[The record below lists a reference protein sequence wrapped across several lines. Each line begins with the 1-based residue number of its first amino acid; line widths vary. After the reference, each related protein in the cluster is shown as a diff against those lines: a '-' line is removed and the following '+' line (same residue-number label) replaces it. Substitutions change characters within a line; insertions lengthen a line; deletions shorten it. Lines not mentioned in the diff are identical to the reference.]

1 MKIPNVTIQQ
11 LLEAGVHLGHKTLR
25 WNPKMKKYIFGKRD
39 SIHIMDLTQTL
50 ELTKVALEKVYE
62 TVIQRNVRLSE
73 APSHGL
79 PCVVYDKNCVGSKS
93 YFKLA
98 NLKYDLLPTQFLS

>member
-1 MKIPNVTIQQ
+1 MSPTKKKG
-11 LLEAGVHLGHKTLR
+11 LGRGLSALFGDEARNYFK
-25 WNPKMKKYIFGKRD
+25 
-39 SIHIMDLTQTL
+39 
-50 ELTKVALEKVYE
+50 EKVYE

-73 APSHGL
+73 APSHGM

-98 NLKYDLLPTQFLS
+98 EEFSKKNNIESAA

>member
-1 MKIPNVTIQQ
+1 MFDKRNK
-11 LLEAGVHLGHKTLR
+11 LSLEVDKEARNYFK
-25 WNPKMKKYIFGKRD
+25 
-39 SIHIMDLTQTL
+39 
-50 ELTKVALEKVYE
+50 EKVYK

-79 PCVVYDKNCVGSKS
+79 PCVVYDRSCVGSKS

-98 NLKYDLLPTQFLS
+98 EEFKNKLESVVWVEKKKD

>member
-1 MKIPNVTIQQ
+1 MTNISDGSQFPNISRKLRTFWGFDIPLIIKPIPKILPLI
-11 LLEAGVHLGHKTLR
+11 
-25 WNPKMKKYIFGKRD
+25 KYRNFFKD
-39 SIHIMDLTQTL
+39 
-50 ELTKVALEKVYE
+50 KVYR

-98 NLKYDLLPTQFLS
+98 EEFLKKNQIESAAWTLEKRKV

>member
-1 MKIPNVTIQQ
+1 MKLSNLVIEQVKLHFPEIVFNTI
-11 LLEAGVHLGHKTLR
+11 
-25 WNPKMKKYIFGKRD
+25 
-39 SIHIMDLTQTL
+39 
-50 ELTKVALEKVYE
+50 
-62 TVIQRNVRLSE
+62 IQRNVRLSE

-98 NLKYDLLPTQFLS
+98 EEFIKKNQIESAA